1 MVSPLAGRRILVT
14 REHPGELG
22 ALLAARGAEAVHVP
36 LIRIAT
42 ASDGGTSLR
51 RELDALEHYD
61 WLVVTSVP
69 GAERVG
75 RAAQGGR
82 VRLAA
87 VGTATARVLADLAG
101 RPVDLVPP
109 IQRATSLAETLI
121 EAAGP
126 DPRRVLVAQ
135 GDLADDTLVGLLA
148 AAGHQ
153 VTAVEAY
160 RTVLRRPDPDEVA
173 DADALALASG
183 SAARAWVE
191 ALGVGGPP
199 VVVAI
204 GPTTEGVAR
213 ELGLKVTSVAADHS
227 LEGLV
232 TELEQQLGDRTP

>member
-1 MVSPLAGRRILVT
+1 M
-14 REHPGELG
+14 
-22 ALLAARGAEAVHVP
+22 LAARGAEVVHVP
-36 LIRIAT
+36 LVRIAD
-42 ASDGGTSLR
+42 ASDGGASLR
-51 RELDALEHYD
+51 RELDALDGYD

-75 RAAQGGR
+75 DAAQGGR

-87 VGTATARVLADLAG
+87 VGSATARVLAELAG

-109 IQRATSLAETLI
+109 IQRASALAQSLI
-121 EAAGP
+121 EVAGHE
-126 DPRRVLVAQ
+126 PRRVLVAQ
-135 GDLADDTLVGLLA
+135 GDLADDTLVRALA
-148 AAGHQ
+148 AAGHH

-160 RTVLRRPDPDEVA
+160 RTLLLRPTPAQVA

-191 ALGVGGPP
+191 AVGVGAPP

-204 GPTTEGVAR
+204 GPTTADVAR
-213 ELGLKVTSVAADHS
+213 ELGLKVTGVAADHS

-232 TELEQQLGDRTP
+232 TELERHLGDPTS